1 MSRARRA
8 VVGYL
13 RFIMG
18 WNASWWCYWM
28 TPAFMPQGE
37 KTGATIVEN
46 VRMDN
51 KENGVGNT

>member
-1 MSRARRA
+1 